1 MDMQLQSLPT
11 TPAGMLTTIHGQ
23 TLPDCGRSRLT
34 AMLQEAYELHNA
46 HVAMRLDGGETVLVP
61 LTDALMRELQANPEP
76 RTLGGVDLGEPA
88 GMDIQQIDERAW
100 RLTEVLESW
109 QGVPRVSTLR
119 FAYDN
124 PYDDAGNQ
132 D

>member
-1 MDMQLQSLPT
+1 MDMQLQSAPT

-46 HVAMRLDGGETVLVP
+46 HVAMRIDGGETVLVP

-88 GMDIQQIDERAW
+88 GMDIEQIDANAW
-100 RLTEVLESW
+100 RLTEVLECW

-119 FAYDN
+119 FAYEN
-124 PYDDAGNQ
+124 PYDDAAKQ